1 MRWSSEPDRVQKP
14 GDLISNQVALRNQR
28 FGGQVN
34 SFLVDIHEP
43 PVVDIGRSQK
53 LRYDAASPSVV
64 QDRAGP
70 SALYV
75 NALRYL
81 GHGNQLFPD
90 VGCSDRHLRIEL
102 IRTHADG
109 PHHGTS
115 HSGRHPQVSKNA
127 TCALAIKN
135 MLTSHQPQAVPE
147 FCSHLGAALHPL
159 FFGRHVFVVA
169 SDLSISCRT
178 TSDRKPNMRA
188 ISLEEVRGNGV
199 S

>member
-14 GDLISNQVALRNQR
+14 GDLISDDVGRSNQR
-28 FGGQVN
+28 FGGAVN
-34 SFLVDIHEP
+34 RVLVDIHEP

-53 LRYDAASPSVV
+53 PRYDAASPSVV

-127 TCALAIKN
+127 TCALPITN
-135 MLTSHQPQAVPE
+135 MLTSDRAEGVAE
-147 FCSHLGAALHPL
+147 FGSHLGAALHPL

-169 SDLSISCRT
+169 ADLSNSCGT
-178 TSDRKPNMRA
+178 TSD
-188 ISLEEVRGNGV
+188 
-199 S
+199 